1 MEREQAK
8 RVQAGDVAVY
18 RRARHRVIAVY
29 DDGFWAPYFELEGA
43 GVVGHALIDSVEIR
57 PALGAAPRPRPAR
70 STSVRPGGRLLSP
83 ELGIQ
88 A

>member
-1 MEREQAK
+1 MEREQAQ
-8 RVQAGDVAVY
+8 RVRAGDVAVY
-18 RRARHRVIAVY
+18 RRARHRVIAIH

-43 GVVGHALIDSVEIR
+43 GIVGHALIDSVEIQ
-57 PALGAAPRPRPAR
+57 PAYGIMVRQRAAR
-70 STSVRPGGRLLSP
+70 VRIDQAAGLLSP